1 MYVYLAA
8 PMLGDR
14 SALNFVRLLAKTLEE
29 KGYHVITPHV
39 IEEVLDVERGLTP
52 REIFERDV
60 KLMEEADVLVAEVS
74 YPSLGV
80 GFEIAYCLMLGKPV
94 IALCS
99 RERLE
104 KTSALIRGISLPNFR
119 LIAYIDPVDGIE
131 SLLEELKSIKVRAH
145 GRSE

>member
-39 IEEVLDVERGLTP
+39 IEEVLDIERGLTP

-80 GFEIAYCLMLGKPV
+80 GFEIAY
-94 IALCS
+94 
-99 RERLE
+99 
-104 KTSALIRGISLPNFR
+104 
-119 LIAYIDPVDGIE
+119 
-131 SLLEELKSIKVRAH
+131 
-145 GRSE
+145 